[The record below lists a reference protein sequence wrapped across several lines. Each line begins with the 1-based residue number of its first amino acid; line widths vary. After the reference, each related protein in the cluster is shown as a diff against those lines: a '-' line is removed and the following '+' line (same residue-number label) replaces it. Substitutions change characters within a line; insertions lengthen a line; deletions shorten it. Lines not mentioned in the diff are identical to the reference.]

1 MNATRIAFSMVAS
14 LGMSPKLGNMEY
26 GSRYDTLSSETK
38 AQVEAEVQRTV
49 NEAYERARK
58 LLTDHRKELDLLA
71 KALVD
76 YETLNKEEVEK
87 VIKGQSL
94 PDRLT
99 VPRGPMSVPASA
111 KAPSPGETIPGA
123 EPPSPPTPPTPPVVA
138 PSRE

>member
-1 MNATRIAFSMVAS
+1 MVAS
-14 LGMSPKLGNMEY
+14 LGMSAKLGNMEY

-87 VIKGQSL
+87 VIQGQSL
-94 PDRLT
+94 PDRLI
-99 VPRGPMSVPASA
+99 VPRGPMTVPASA
-111 KAPSPGETIPGA
+111 KAPSPGDTVPGA
-123 EPPSPPTPPTPPVVA
+123 EPPAPPAPPAPPVPPVVA
-138 PSRE
+138 PSQK